1 LWATVDMANP
11 GWSAWLYA
19 GCGLIFFSGWVLA
32 RGANMQKFYYKTQ
45 PDKPFL
51 GITPEVVTDGQRSL
65 LANGFWGLS
74 RHINYLGE
82 VLMATGIALSL
93 GHPGEIWP
101 WLYPLY
107 YVALLFPRERDD
119 DRRCAEKYGALWDQ
133 YTAKVK
139 YRIIPFIY

>member
-1 LWATVDMANP
+1 
-11 GWSAWLYA
+11 
-19 GCGLIFFSGWVLA
+19 
-32 RGANMQKFYYKTQ
+32 MQKFYYKTE

-51 GITPEVVTDGQRSL
+51 GMRPEVVTDGNRSL
-65 LANGFWGLS
+65 LASGFWGLS

-93 GHPGEIWP
+93 GHPSMLWP

-133 YTAKVK
+133 YTAKV
-139 YRIIPFIY
+139 RSRLIPFIY